1 VLTTHP
7 FARPQSSLSLSRLLS
22 LPRFLSAP
30 PAGAPVEPGYISAVA
45 LDYGDHSASIGVKGA
60 ERDIWTLIDSRVQR
74 WTMSVEGAWE
84 ELALDQ
90 DISDVIGPE
99 VRTRFTRLAAQ
110 DEPDLDL
117 EFLDLQVVRFVID

>member
-1 VLTTHP
+1 
-7 FARPQSSLSLSRLLS
+7 
-22 LPRFLSAP
+22 
-30 PAGAPVEPGYISAVA
+30 VA

-117 EFLDLQVVRFVID
+117 EFLDLQVVRFVIDQRVETYESVDTVTFQTGFASSAHIICRSR